1 MCQFRCESNDT
12 LTDVLQNTQKLT
24 QENLLQPLDKQVE
37 PTENDQQVDE
47 NGNKD
52 LETSDDNSKQISSVT
67 VESLIK

>member
-37 PTENDQQVDE
+37 PTENDKKVEE
-47 NGNKD
+47 NTNKD
-52 LETSDDNSKQISSVT
+52 LETSDDNIKQISSVT